1 MVGMDSSHSYDLEA
15 YARRVSYRGPLEPS
29 LGVLQDLAMAHS
41 TSVPFEN
48 LSVLL
53 GHGIDLRPEAIET
66 KLVGQR
72 RGGYCFEQNGLML
85 GILRQIG
92 FQVTPLAGRVRLELP
107 RSVTPPRTHLFLL
120 VQIDGDRWFFDVGVG
135 GSSLTAPVL
144 WKLDEPQETPHDQRR
159 IIFEGGK
166 YFHQILMGDAWADV
180 YEFTGEPMEEIDRKV
195 ANWWTSTN
203 KNSKFHQGLM
213 AAIATPD
220 GTRKG
225 IMNRRFLHRHGADVL
240 HASTIQTSEEL
251 LDVLKTE
258 FGLEFEPG
266 TRFSSGERP
275 WPTN

>member
-1 MVGMDSSHSYDLEA
+1 MVGMDSSHAYDLEA
-15 YARRVSYRGPLEPS
+15 YARRVDYCGPLEPS
-29 LGVLQDLAMAHS
+29 LAVLQDLAKAHA

-53 GHGIDLRPEAIET
+53 GHGIDLRAEALEA

-92 FQVTPLAGRVRLELP
+92 FQVTPLAGRVRLESP

-120 VQIDGDRWFFDVGVG
+120 VEIDGDRWFFDVGVG
-135 GSSLTAPVL
+135 GCSLTAPIQ
-144 WKLDEPQETPHDQRR
+144 WKLDEPQETPHDRRR
-159 IIFEGGK
+159 IIFEEGK

-180 YEFTGEPMEEIDRKV
+180 YEFTGEPMAEIDREV

-203 KNSKFHQGLM
+203 QNSKFHKGLM
-213 AAIATPD
+213 AAIAMPD

-225 IMNRRFLHRHGADVL
+225 IMNRRFLHRRGAEVL
-240 HASTIQTSEEL
+240 HESTIETSEQL
-251 LDVLKTE
+251 LEVLGSE
-258 FGLEFEPG
+258 FGLEFESG
-266 TRFSSGERP
+266 TRFGSGDKP